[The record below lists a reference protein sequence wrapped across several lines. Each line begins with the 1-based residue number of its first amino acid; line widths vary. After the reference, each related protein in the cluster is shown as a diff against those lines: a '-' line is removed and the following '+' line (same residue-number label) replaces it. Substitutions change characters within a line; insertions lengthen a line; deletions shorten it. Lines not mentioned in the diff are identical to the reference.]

1 MRTKQRWSSKF
12 QVKSGSWIFVP
23 THEMTLY
30 GSAIKESIES
40 FWTPPPFYFHL
51 RNGGHVK
58 ALESHLIHNTYLHLD
73 ISNFFGC
80 VNKSRVTRCL
90 KEYYG
95 YEKAR
100 SIALTSTVID
110 PNNKKTGKSILP
122 FGFVQSPIIAS
133 ICLHKSKL
141 GKYLFDINK
150 MNNVTVSVY
159 MDDITI
165 SSNCLKTLS
174 TIMAAIEPISEASRF
189 HLNKLKQEGPSNK
202 ITAFNIEISQGRLA
216 LTANRLQEF
225 KAAYKSSDNLNVL
238 HGIIGYV
245 ETVNIQQSSELK

>member
-1 MRTKQRWSSKF
+1 
-12 QVKSGSWIFVP
+12 
-23 THEMTLY
+23 
-30 GSAIKESIES
+30 
-40 FWTPPPFYFHL
+40 
-51 RNGGHVK
+51 
-58 ALESHLIHNTYLHLD
+58 
-73 ISNFFGC
+73 
-80 VNKSRVTRCL
+80 
-90 KEYYG
+90 
-95 YEKAR
+95 
-100 SIALTSTVID
+100 
-110 PNNKKTGKSILP
+110 
-122 FGFVQSPIIAS
+122 
-133 ICLHKSKL
+133 
-141 GKYLFDINK
+141 